1 MRIRHFHSLGF
12 TACGVLLAVL
22 CGAPTV
28 PAAERGRPNVIIV
41 MTDDQGY
48 GDLGVHGNAKI
59 RTPHLDRFARDG
71 VRFTRFYVSP
81 VCAPTRAS
89 LLTGR
94 YHYRTGVIHT
104 SRGGAKMHGGEVTLA
119 ERLAGAGYRTGVFG
133 KWHLGDNFPMR
144 PRDQGFGESLVHKS
158 GGIGQTP
165 DKPNS
170 YFDPLLWHNGKKI
183 KAKGYCTDVFFAAAL
198 RFIERNREKPF
209 FVYLPTN
216 APHTPLEVARTYSEP
231 YRKRGLNETTAKVY
245 GMVQNIDENFGRLL
259 AKLDELKLR
268 DDTLLI
274 FLTDNGPQQRR
285 FNAGLRGRKGTTYEG
300 GIRVPCFVQWP
311 AKWKGGRRIDQIAA
325 HIDLLPT
332 VLEACGVKAPG
343 TPATRTLPASGS
355 LPLKAK
361 PKLDGISLVRLLDGT
376 AKDWPDRRLYF
387 QCHRGLIPEP
397 FRNVAVVTQRFK
409 LVGGPGTF
417 ARPAKGGAKPVL
429 ELYDL
434 AADPSESTNVIAK
447 HPRIARQ
454 LEDAYRKWF
463 ADVKSTR
470 EFTPGVIH
478 VGSEAGSFR
487 HGEDPVHLCRY
498 QDATYRDGVPRGW
511 QVKVVRGGRYRLT
524 FRRDPLKG
532 AGTLAVTWKG
542 RTTRHPLPAGG
553 NAIDVTLSGG
563 DSTLDVRYIDSRGKP
578 QIIRDNSTT
587 GDVTLRFLRT
597 GER

>member
-1 MRIRHFHSLGF
+1 MHIRYVHPLCF
-12 TACGVLLAVL
+12 TAISLLLAGF
-22 CGAPTV
+22 CAAPAV
-28 PAAERGRPNVIIV
+28 SAAERGRPNVVIV

-59 RTPHLDRFARDG
+59 RTPHLDRFAREG
-71 VRFTRFYVSP
+71 IRFTRFYVSP

-104 SRGGAKMHGGEVTLA
+104 SRGGAKMHGEEVTLA
-119 ERLAGAGYRTGVFG
+119 ERLGRAGYRTGVFG

-144 PRDQGFGESLVHKS
+144 PRDQGFRESLVHKS

-165 DKPNS
+165 DRPNS
-170 YFDPLLWHNGKKI
+170 YFDPLLWHNGKRTR
-183 KAKGYCTDVFFAAAL
+183 AKGYCTDVFFAAAL
-198 RFIERNREKPF
+198 RFIEGNREKPF
-209 FVYLPTN
+209 FVYLATN
-216 APHTPLEVARTYSEP
+216 APHTPLEVAKEYSEP
-231 YRKRGLNETTAKVY
+231 YRKLGLNETTAKVY

-311 AKWKGGRRIDQIAA
+311 AKWKGGRRIDRIAA

-332 VLEACGVKAPG
+332 VLEACGVKA
-343 TPATRTLPASGS
+343 A
-355 LPLKAK
+355 AK
-361 PKLDGISLVRLLDGT
+361 PKLDGVSVLPLLDGR

-387 QCHRGLIPEP
+387 QCHRGLTPEP
-397 FRNVAVVTQRFK
+397 FRNIAVVTQRFK

-417 ARPAKGGAKPVL
+417 GKPAKAGAKPVL

-434 AADPSESTNVIAK
+434 AAGPSESTNLIAK

-454 LEDAYRKWF
+454 LEDAYRTWF
-463 ADVKSTR
+463 TDVKATR
-470 EFTPGVIH
+470 QFTPGIIH

-498 QDATYRDGVPRGW
+498 QDATYRDGTPRGW
-511 QVKVVRGGRYRLT
+511 RVKVVRGGRYRLT
-524 FRRDPLKG
+524 FRRGSLTG
-532 AGTLAVTWKG
+532 AGTLVVTWKG
-542 RTTRHPLPAGG
+542 RTTRHPLPADG
-553 NAIDVTLSGG
+553 NAIDVTLSAG
-563 DSTLDVRYIDSRGKP
+563 DSTLDVRFIDSDGKP
-578 QIIRDNSTT
+578 RIIHDNSTT
-587 GDVTLRFLRT
+587 GDVTLRFPRK
-597 GER
+597 